1 MITYY
6 MDLFAECKAK
16 VDLGFIIDGSG
27 SIEAAGK
34 GNFKKELTFVKGIT
48 QAFDISK
55 EQTHVGIIVYNQEP
69 KVNSLAR

>member
-1 MITYY
+1 MY
-6 MDLFAECKAK
+6 LFAGCKAK

-34 GNFKKELTFVKGIT
+34 GNFKKELDFVKSIT

-55 EQTHVGIIVYNQEP
+55 EQTHVGIILYNE
-69 KVNSLAR
+69 KATVNSLAK